1 MNLLLLGRGSHW
13 TPALRD
19 MFWIVWKGLSRDPP
33 STVLSSPLSRALP
46 PLTAAAKLRPNL
58 AGTWRLLGEAAGLV
72 VDLQDE
78 VVGQLH
84 VPGCLLTINGEGVVQ
99 VLKHNLAA

>member
-1 MNLLLLGRGSHW
+1 MNLLLLGQGSHW

-33 STVLSSPLSRALP
+33 SSVLSSPHSRALP

-84 VPGCLLTINGEGVVQ
+84 VPGCLLTTNGEGVVQ
-99 VLKHNLAA
+99 VLELCLAA